1 MLRKYSNKV
10 KCIWFYLCWLFIG
23 FVSSVDVYLTIKY
36 SDNLPEYE
44 LNPIARFILHCDE
57 WDVSR
62 FVAIK
67 VFMTIL
73 VLGIVRWILYLNPKY
88 AFTIINALALCQ
100 AILLTFLFYNWFY

>member
-1 MLRKYSNKV
+1 MPKKLSSKA

-23 FVSSVDVYLTIKY
+23 FVGSVDVYLTIKY
-36 SDNLPEYE
+36 SENLPDHE
-44 LNPIARFILHCDE
+44 LNPIARYILHIDE

-73 VLGIVRWILYLNPKY
+73 VLGIVRWILYLNQKY
-88 AFTIINALALCQ
+88 ALVIINAIALGQ
-100 AILLTFLFYNWFY
+100 LILLLFLIYGWH

>member
-1 MLRKYSNKV
+1 MLKKLSNKT

-23 FVSSVDVYLTIKY
+23 FVGSVDIYLTIKY
-36 SDNLPEYE
+36 SENLPDYE
-44 LNPIARFILHCDE
+44 LNPIARYILHIDE

-73 VLGIVRWILYLNPKY
+73 VLGIVRWILYLNQKY
-88 AFTIINALALCQ
+88 ALVIINAIALGQ
-100 AILLTFLFYNWFY
+100 LILLLFLIYGWH

>member
-1 MLRKYSNKV
+1 MQKKPLSRV
-10 KCIWFYLCWLFIG
+10 KCVWFYLCWLFIG

-36 SDNLPEYE
+36 SDNLPEFE
-44 LNPIARFILHCDE
+44 LNPIARLILHIDE

-73 VLGIVRWILYLNPKY
+73 VLGIVRWILYLNQKY
-88 AFTIINALALCQ
+88 ALTIINAIALCQ
-100 AILLTFLFYNWFY
+100 LILLTFLVYNWYY

>member
-1 MLRKYSNKV
+1 MPKKLSSKA

-23 FVSSVDVYLTIKY
+23 FVSSVDIYLTIKY
-36 SDNLPEYE
+36 SENLPDHE
-44 LNPIARFILHCDE
+44 LNPVARYILNIDG

-73 VLGIVRWILYLNPKY
+73 VLGIVRWILYLNQKY
-88 AFTIINALALCQ
+88 ALVIINAIALGQ
-100 AILLTFLFYNWFY
+100 LILLSFLIYGWH